1 MMFAFLL
8 FAVLGAIIVV
18 FGVNNI
24 IAPLYG
30 FIRQKLQKKTRLFL
44 EN

>member
-24 IAPLYG
+24 IAPLAS
-30 FIRQKLQKKTRLFL
+30 KKKGKEKTC
-44 EN
+44 